1 MDLSIPF
8 CILDMKESKML
19 MFHVMKYGSMEL
31 SYSGQI
37 LLSEFCK
44 CFLAMRVRCID
55 DAIGKEDEVQ

>member
-1 MDLSIPF
+1 
-8 CILDMKESKML
+8 ML
-19 MFHVMKYGSMEL
+19 KFHVMKYGSMEL

-44 CFLAMRVRCID
+44 CFLAMQVRCID